1 MSLGILSPRP
11 RKPFLGLVLAAI
23 AGIALAERWPL
34 GAWPALGACAALALL
49 ALFLAD
55 VWLCRGLTLLVFF
68 AMHSARQDSPGTAY
82 ARTLEGGRQTVET
95 TGVVWSEPESS
106 EGSRG
111 EKTASFR
118 LKLDTIRVEGR
129 ELRMESCCLAKWLG
143 PAPLYGDRVLLRGTA
158 RAHSEMLN
166 PGGFDISNWLR
177 RQGVNFALSAER
189 ATDCAVVE
197 HGRGSALEHFAIAAR
212 AWMKGNLE
220 ITLGDAPEVTALIES
235 MVLGMRGDTP
245 REMKAMFQK
254 TGTLHLFAVSGLNV
268 AMLAAIV
275 WYLLKPFRV
284 SRAAAFFFILPLLIA
299 YAVSTGL
306 GASCVRATVMAG
318 FLLAAPLAGRPAVPL
333 NSIAAS
339 ALAIL
344 AWNTN
349 ELFSPGFQL
358 SYVLVLAIMALT
370 GPVTQRVERVAQ
382 PDDFLP
388 EPLYSKRQR
397 WSLAVWKV
405 VAQTTGVT
413 VAAWLGS
420 LLFMAG
426 YFHLISPVAIV
437 ANAIAV
443 PLAFT
448 ILSLGLMTLLVAAP
462 LPACVSVVNA
472 ANWACAKLLLAVVA
486 LFAKVPGGHL
496 YVETP
501 KFRAAPL
508 CEITALAVEEGAA
521 IHLRASG
528 GDWLLD
534 AGHARDYSHTVL
546 PYLRSRGV
554 NHLSGLVLTHG
565 DSAHIGG
572 ALPLFG
578 DFRPQWI
585 ADTGLSDRSPS
596 RHEIHRAL
604 AASKHGRRLVT
615 RGDMLDLAPEVR
627 LRVLYPPA
635 DVTGTTSDDRAL
647 ILLLEAGERR
657 VLFTS
662 DAGFTTEQ
670 WLLKNEPTLRADVLI
685 KGWHDKDALASGDLL
700 TSTGARAVLFA
711 PPPTNVPP
719 EALAAWASTLAEH
732 GIESF
737 PQSTSGAVKVEISHD
752 GTLRVDAYTA
762 SRGGSTPSAIAR
774 GKSADLG
781 R

>member
-23 AGIALAERWPL
+23 AGIVLAEQWPL

-49 ALFLAD
+49 ALFLAEA
-55 VWLCRGLTLLVFF
+55 WLCRGLTLLVFF
-68 AMHSARQDSPGTAY
+68 AMHSARQDSPETAF
-82 ARTLEGGRQTVET
+82 ARTLESGKQTVET
-95 TGVVWSEPESS
+95 TGVVWSEPESY

-111 EKTASFR
+111 EKTATFW
-118 LKLDTIRVEGR
+118 LKLNTLSVDGR
-129 ELRMESCCLAKWLG
+129 EVPMQSQCLAKWLG
-143 PAPLYGDRVLLRGTA
+143 PAPLYGDRVLLNGTA
-158 RAHSEMLN
+158 HSLSEARN
-166 PGGFDISNWLR
+166 PGGFDTSNWLR
-177 RQGVNFALSAER
+177 RQGVNFALSAEL

-197 HGRGSALEHFAIAAR
+197 HGRGNALQHFAIAAR
-212 AWMKGNLE
+212 AWMKGKLE

-245 REMKAMFQK
+245 PEMKAMFQK

-268 AMLAAIV
+268 AMLAAIA

-284 SRAAAFFFILPLLIA
+284 SRAVAFFFILPLLIA
-299 YAVSTGL
+299 YAASTGFS
-306 GASCVRATVMAG
+306 ASCVRATVMAG
-318 FLLAAPLAGRPAVPL
+318 FLLAAPLAGRLAVPL
-333 NSIAAS
+333 NSLAAS

-358 SYVLVLAIMALT
+358 SYVLVFVIMALAS
-370 GPVTQRVERVAQ
+370 PITQRVARVGQ

-388 EPLYSKRQR
+388 EALYSKPQR
-397 WSLAVWKV
+397 WSLAVWKIF
-405 VAQTTGVT
+405 AQTTGVT

-426 YFHLISPVAIV
+426 YFHLISPIAIV

-462 LPACVSVVNA
+462 LPACVPVVNA

-486 LFAKVPGGHL
+486 LFAKTPGGHL
-496 YVETP
+496 YVEAP
-501 KFRAAPL
+501 KFRATPL
-508 CEITALAVEEGAA
+508 CELTALAVEEGAA
-521 IHLRASG
+521 IHLRAGG

-534 AGHARDYSHTVL
+534 AGHARDYSRTVL

-554 NHLSGLVLTHG
+554 DRLSGLVLTHG

-572 ALPLFG
+572 ALPLLG

-585 ADTGLSDRSPS
+585 ADTGLSDRSSS
-596 RHEIHRAL
+596 RHDIHRAL
-604 AASKHGRRLVT
+604 AASKHGRRLLM
-615 RGDMLDLAPEVR
+615 RGDVLDLAPDVR

-635 DVTGTTSDDRAL
+635 DVTGNTSDDRAL
-647 ILLLEAGERR
+647 VLLLEGGGRR

-662 DAGFTTEQ
+662 DAGFITEQ
-670 WLLKNEPTLRADVLI
+670 WLLKNEPSLRADVLI
-685 KGWHDKDALASGDLL
+685 KGWHDKDALASSDLL
-700 TSTGARAVLFA
+700 VSTGARAVIFA
-711 PPPTNVPP
+711 PPPTSVPP
-719 EALAAWASTLAEH
+719 ETLAGWASTLTEH
-732 GIESF
+732 GIEAF
-737 PQSTSGAVKVEISHD
+737 PQATSGAVNMEISHD
-752 GTLRVDAYTA
+752 GSLRVNAYTF
-762 SRGGSTPSAIAR
+762 RNRAR
-774 GKSADLG
+774 
-781 R
+781 